1 MKALGIDVG
10 SLTTKAVILGNDGIL
25 ASCIVHSDE
34 EVESSAKAAMEEVLN
49 LAGVSF
55 NNDLYSVSTGVG
67 GKSVSFSHKKKTIT
81 TCLARG
87 ISYLVPSARTTIDMG
102 SESSTVIKV
111 NERGHLVDWANHD
124 KCAAGTG
131 VFLQQM
137 AKLMQMPVEE
147 MSKLSL
153 QAKSKADI
161 SGTCAVFAESE
172 VISHI
177 HRDPPTPKEEIIAG
191 IHFSVVSRIISLC
204 KRIGIERDVAVVGG
218 VALNTGFVKMIEEEM
233 GFGILV
239 PDRPQIVAALG
250 AAIIARENIEKGA
263 V

>member
-25 ASCIVHSDE
+25 ASCIVHSNDE
-34 EVESSAKAAMEEVLN
+34 AESSAKAAMEEVLN

-87 ISYLVPSARTTIDMG
+87 IGYLVPSARTAIDMG
-102 SESSTVIKV
+102 AESSTVIRV
-111 NERGHLVDWANHD
+111 NERGHIIDWVNHD

-137 AKLMQMPVEE
+137 AKLMQISAEE

-172 VISHI
+172 VISHV
-177 HRDPPTPKEEIIAG
+177 HRDPPTPKQEIIAG

-218 VALNTGFVKMIEEEM
+218 VALNRGLVKIIEEEM

-250 AAIIARENIEKGA
+250 AAVIARENIEKGA
-263 V
+263 K

>member
-1 MKALGIDVG
+1 MKALGIDAG
-10 SLTTKAVILGNDGIL
+10 SLTTKAVILDNDGIL
-25 ASCIVHSDE
+25 AFSIVHSND
-34 EVESSAKAAMEEVLN
+34 EVEPSAKAAIEEALN
-49 LAGVSF
+49 LAGVSST
-55 NNDLYSVSTGVG
+55 NDLYSVSTGVG
-67 GKSVSFSHKKKTIT
+67 GKYVSFSHKKKTIT

-102 SESSTVIKV
+102 AESSTVIKV
-111 NERGHLVDWANHD
+111 NERGHLIDWVNHD

-172 VISHI
+172 VISHV

-204 KRIGIERDVAVVGG
+204 KRIGIERDVSVVGG
-218 VALNTGFVKMIEEEM
+218 VALNTGLVKIMEEEM
-233 GFGILV
+233 GFRILV

-250 AAIIARENIEKGA
+250 AAVIARENMEKGA
-263 V
+263 K

>member
-25 ASCIVHSDE
+25 ASCIVYSDDD
-34 EVESSAKAAMEEVLN
+34 VESSAKAALEEVLN

-87 ISYLVPSARTTIDMG
+87 IGYLVPSARTTIDMG
-102 SESSTVIKV
+102 AESSTVIKV
-111 NERGHLVDWANHD
+111 NERGHIIDWVNHD
-124 KCAAGTG
+124 KCASGTG

-137 AKLMQMPVEE
+137 AKLMQISAEE

-218 VALNTGFVKMIEEEM
+218 VALNTGLVQIIEEEM

-250 AAIIARENIEKGA
+250 AAVIARENIEKGA
-263 V
+263 K

>member
-67 GKSVSFSHKKKTIT
+67 GKSVSFSHKKKTIA

-102 SESSTVIKV
+102 AESSTVIKV
-111 NERGHLVDWANHD
+111 NERGHLVDWVNHD

-131 VFLQQM
+131 VFLHQM
-137 AKLMQMPVEE
+137 SKLMQMPVEE

-218 VALNTGFVKMIEEEM
+218 VALNTGFVKIIEEEL

-239 PDRPQIVAALG
+239 PDRPQIIAALG

>member
-25 ASCIVHSDE
+25 ASCIVHSDD
-34 EVESSAKAAMEEVLN
+34 EVESSAKTAMEEVLN
-49 LAGVSF
+49 LAGVSL

-67 GKSVSFSHKKKTIT
+67 GKSVSFSYKKKTIT

-102 SESSTVIKV
+102 AESSTVIRV
-111 NERGHLVDWANHD
+111 NERGHIIDWVNHD

-137 AKLMQMPVEE
+137 AKLMQISTEE

-172 VISHI
+172 VISHV

-218 VALNTGFVKMIEEEM
+218 VALNRGLVKIIEEEM

-250 AAIIARENIEKGA
+250 AAVIARENIEKGA
-263 V
+263 K